1 MTLPEL
7 ENLVGSGQLKR
18 AAPSAAE
25 LAGLVRA
32 GEARLRDAQVAG
44 LSPEG
49 RFDLAYNAAH
59 ALALALL
66 WHQGYRAEN
75 RYIVFQVLP
84 QTGGLPL
91 ATARILI
98 KAHEVRN
105 KLEYEGEGEVGDRL
119 LKELLAATEAVAQAV
134 RVRLK

>member
-1 MTLPEL
+1 LPDL
-7 ENLVGSGQLKR
+7 ENLVSSGQLKR
-18 AAPSAAE
+18 ATPSAVE
-25 LAGLVRA
+25 LGGLVRA
-32 GEARLRDAQVAG
+32 GEARLRDARVAG
-44 LSPEG
+44 ISPEG
-49 RFDLAYNAAH
+49 QFDLAYNAAH

-91 ATARILI
+91 STARVLI

-119 LKELLAATEAVAQAV
+119 LEELFRATEAVAQTV
-134 RVRLK
+134 RGRVR